1 MSLAISIAS
10 SSVSYG
16 MIESTGP
23 KISSCAMVM
32 SRVTFENTVGFT
44 K

>member
-1 MSLAISIAS
+1 MAS
-10 SSVSYG
+10 SKFLAR
-16 MIESTGP
+16 ITASTGP

-32 SRVTFENTVGFT
+32 RSSTSAKMVGST

>member
-1 MSLAISIAS
+1 
-10 SSVSYG
+10 

-44 K
+44 KKPGVEPVGRVGDHR